1 MTETSPA
8 PPAPRRRAPANLTTA
23 IRVATADTVRL
34 LARENAFTATRDLP
48 RLVRHPVWR
57 TRRHCGQ
64 GRGVVLVPGFF
75 AGSPSL
81 SVTRRWLRDR
91 GFRPRDAGIGFDVG
105 CTSDLVTRLEERLT
119 RHVRDTGGRVVLI
132 GHSRGGG
139 LARLAAVRR
148 PDLVR
153 GLVMLGSPVL
163 DPLGAH
169 PLVLGAARVLA
180 RLSAAGL
187 PGLIDAGCLAGPCR
201 DEHLAGLAAPLS
213 PDVPALAVYS
223 RRDGIVPWRSCLD
236 PAAAHAE
243 VRSTHLG
250 MSVDPDVYS
259 AIEPVLTE
267 WANDTAD
274 SRVA

>member
-1 MTETSPA
+1 MFAGRARGHLPA
-8 PPAPRRRAPANLTTA
+8 MDQSGSGST
-23 IRVATADTVRL
+23 ATAGIVRL
-34 LARENAFTATRDLP
+34 LVRENAFTSLRELP
-48 RLVRHPVWR
+48 RLLRHPVWR
-57 TRRHCGQ
+57 AGRRDDGA

-81 SVTRRWLRDR
+81 AVTRRWLRGR

-105 CTSDLVTRLEERLT
+105 CTGELVDRLERQIV

-139 LARLAAVRR
+139 LARLVAVRR

-153 GLVMLGSPVL
+153 GLIMLGSPVL

-169 PLVLGAARVLA
+169 PAVLRAARLLA

-187 PGLIDAGCLAGPCR
+187 PGLITADCLTGACR
-201 DEHLAGLAAPLS
+201 DDHLAGLAAPLA
-213 PDVPALAVYS
+213 PEVPALAIYS
-223 RRDGIVPWRSCLD
+223 RRDAIVPWRSCLD
-236 PAAAHAE
+236 PSAAHAE

-250 MSVDPDVYS
+250 MSLDPDVYT
-259 AIEPVLTE
+259 AIEPALTS
-267 WANDTAD
+267 WARECA
-274 SRVA
+274 A